1 MRCSRGQVVRLLV
14 FVALGWQF
22 PCGEPSR
29 AQGEDLPFAARFEKG
44 VVAADHPLA
53 SEAGAEMLRQGGN
66 VVDAAVA
73 TSFALS
79 VTRPA
84 SCGIGGGGFM
94 LIWNAKTRKAIA
106 LDYRERAPLAATA
119 NMFADN
125 PESSRLG
132 GKAVAVPGTVAG
144 LCFALKEY
152 GTLDLATVLA
162 PAIAFATD
170 GFPLDEH
177 DVEIQAVQEKISRSQ
192 PNGRRGIADLS
203 GYRRSGARSPQLQAL
218 LALAAKGPDEFYK
231 GEIARRIVVSVYE
244 TGGILTKEDL
254 AETQPVV
261 REPLR
266 GSFGPWDVLTMPP
279 PSSGGIAILE
289 TLGILAAYDA
299 QHPDQRLA
307 SLKRNS
313 PAAVHRVTEALK
325 HAFADRAEFLGDPDF
340 VDVPVAKILDP
351 DRLARLA
358 KKIDSSNTHPS
369 EAYGRFESPRDAGTS
384 HFSVMD
390 RDGNAVAC
398 TETINLS
405 YGSHVKVPIYG
416 IVLNNEMD
424 DFTSIP
430 GKPNA
435 FGLIQSAQNAIAPRK
450 KPLSSM
456 SPTFVFVRGEPNPVA
471 AIGASGGPRIITTTL
486 QILLNTTVF
495 DRLPEDAVEAPRFHH
510 QWMPDEL
517 LLEPELFRRTSA
529 ELMLFGH
536 ATKRQDALAVGQL
549 TCRRK
554 DGLWGVSDF
563 RKGGR
568 PAGW

>member
-1 MRCSRGQVVRLLV
+1 MRRSGQCVVRLAVVVATAWLG
-14 FVALGWQF
+14 ALGQ
-22 PCGEPSR
+22 PLL
-29 AQGEDLPFAARFEKG
+29 AQWDDLPSTARFEKG

-53 SEAGAEMLRQGGN
+53 SEAGAEMLRRGGN

-94 LIWNAKTRKAIA
+94 LIWDAKAKKAVA
-106 LDYRERAPLAATA
+106 LDYRERAPAAATA
-119 NMFADN
+119 EMFVAD
-125 PESSRLG
+125 PDSSRLG
-132 GKAVAVPGTVAG
+132 AKAVAIPGTVAG
-144 LCFALKEY
+144 LCFALKQY
-152 GTLDLATVLA
+152 GTLDLATVLE
-162 PAIAFATD
+162 PAIRLATD
-170 GFPLDEH
+170 GFPLDRH
-177 DVEIQAVQEKISRSQ
+177 DKEIQAGLEKQWRSDKEH
-192 PNGRRGIADLS
+192 AELHVDLMD
-203 GYRRSGARSPQLQAL
+203 YRRERRKSPQLRAL
-218 LALAAKGPDEFYK
+218 KKLAAEGPDAFYK
-231 GEIARRIVVSVYE
+231 GDIANWITYSVQRS
-244 TGGILTKEDL
+244 GGILTAEDL
-254 AETQPVV
+254 ASMRPVI

-266 GSFGPWDVLTMPP
+266 GSFGRWDVVTMPP
-279 PSSGGIAILE
+279 PSSGGLAILE

-299 QHPDQRLA
+299 QHPDVPLK
-307 SLKRNS
+307 SLSRNS
-313 PAAVHRVTEALK
+313 AAAIHRITEALK
-325 HAFADRAEFLGDPDF
+325 HAFADRAEYLGDPDF
-340 VDVPVAKILDP
+340 VDVPVEKILAP

-358 KKIDSSNTHPS
+358 RKIDLSNTHPPD
-369 EAYGRFESPRDAGTS
+369 EYGRFAPSRDAGTS

-390 RDGNAVAC
+390 REGNAVAC

-405 YGSHVKVPIYG
+405 YGSHFRVPLYH

-424 DFTSIP
+424 DFAAIP

-435 FGLIQSAQNAIAPRK
+435 FGLIQSAQNAVAPGK

-495 DRLPEDAVEAPRFHH
+495 DQPPDAAVQSPRYHH

-517 LLEPELFRRTSA
+517 LLEPTLFRKTSA
-529 ELMLFGH
+529 ELSLFGH
-536 ATKRQDALAVGQL
+536 TTKSQNSLAVGQMA
-549 TCRRK
+549 CRRK